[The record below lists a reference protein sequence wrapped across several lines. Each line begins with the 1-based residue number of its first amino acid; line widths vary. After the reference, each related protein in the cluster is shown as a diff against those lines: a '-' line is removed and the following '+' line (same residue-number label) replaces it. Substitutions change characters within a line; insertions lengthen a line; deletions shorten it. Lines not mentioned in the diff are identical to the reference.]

1 MNGLITTLA
10 EMRSSVWAIVPEHLD
25 RLLLQAAAKE
35 ANLYRTSTPDLT
47 TRGDPEPRAITAKR
61 SPSVRGTIGVLPL
74 RGVITQRGFG
84 GLMAFLFGEGASTEA
99 YGQAFDALIADDQV
113 GAVVLD
119 IDSPGGMHW
128 GTPELH
134 AKIRAGREIKP
145 VVAVANSLA
154 ASAAYYIASA
164 ASQVVMT
171 PSGQV
176 GSIGVFRT
184 HVDTTAAE
192 EAEGVK
198 VTHIIAGKYK
208 AEGLLPLT
216 PEAEAAM
223 QQEVDT
229 CLDQFIADVAKGRGV
244 SASVVRKTYG
254 EGRVVLAKDALAAG
268 MVDRIATLE
277 EVLSGMQA
285 SGRSSGR
292 GKTVR
297 TMAITPELCAAIAS
311 GFYGVDSRKLPGDAR
326 VVAAR
331 CTERPEGIFKIEID
345 LESAEFTAETPNP
358 LSPKIRSYYVKESS
372 TALAGSL
379 LGALS
384 ESDDMAV
391 FHDQPKLRAALEAAL
406 VESRLREPGETPR
419 GDRADQR
426 LRLMEME
433 QGDADGVSG

>member
-25 RLLLQAAAKE
+25 KMILDIATRQALARAG
-35 ANLYRTSTPDLT
+35 TPDLT
-47 TRGDPEPRAITAKR
+47 TMGDTISRVFAAR
-61 SPSVRGTIGVLPL
+61 RLPSVRGTIGVLPL

-84 GLMAFLFGEGASTEA
+84 GLMGMLIGGTSTES
-99 YGQAFDALIADDQV
+99 YGEAFDALIGDDQV

-198 VTHIIAGKYK
+198 VTHVIAGKYK

-223 QQEVDT
+223 QEEVDT
-229 CLDQFIADVAKGRGV
+229 YLDQFVADVAKGRGV
-244 SASVVRKTYG
+244 SAKVVRETYG

-277 EVLSGMQA
+277 EVLSGMMKSQ
-285 SGRSSGR
+285 
-292 GKTVR
+292 
-297 TMAITPELCAAIAS
+297 
-311 GFYGVDSRKLPGDAR
+311 
-326 VVAAR
+326 
-331 CTERPEGIFKIEID
+331 
-345 LESAEFTAETPNP
+345 
-358 LSPKIRSYYVKESS
+358 
-372 TALAGSL
+372 
-379 LGALS
+379 
-384 ESDDMAV
+384 
-391 FHDQPKLRAALEAAL
+391 
-406 VESRLREPGETPR
+406 TPR

-433 QGDADGVSG
+433 QNEESDEV